1 VLVMLSGI
9 RGWVDPR
16 SSAAAL
22 AGLYRLT
29 IIAVSVA
36 CLAFVAFSAAARSSL
51 APAALAASA
60 WGVAVAVV
68 LAGLGRC
75 LAGVA
80 GSVYGSSP
88 RLGLYGSLVAAVLL
102 AVVAGCAGFRYR
114 LVLPG
119 MARRLA
125 AFAVT
130 ALLGAAVCV
139 GFHAAPRC
147 RDLAARAATVAAT
160 FRTPAQPVV
169 PTRLPAGPEPEAEPE
184 RPRPR
189 PPDTEVARPAPPTPE
204 PSGQRPPPPEA
215 TPAEPAA
222 GPEPQEPLQLG
233 ECIWIEG
240 EKPIEHDCQQVNE
253 HTGVKTNLL
262 SGGQWLAHRPAN
274 PRVPA
279 EMRYR
284 FAVEEAGA
292 YNLWVRAFPV
302 GVGMQLRLDSGA
314 WTEFEIGETQD
325 PVAMLT
331 SGVRKNIVW
340 LRHGRKLSLEPGSH
354 VLCLRV
360 YRWVPPRFAVDCL
373 VLADF
378 QWTPHGA
385 DRPPGS

>member
-1 VLVMLSGI
+1 VLRALVSCPGCGVLLESAWKDVGRDGQCPDCREVFPIVPCVGAGGWGKEGAAGAADEPGEPRALWGPAVLGACFVLVMLSGI

-169 PTRLPAGPEPEAEPE
+169 PTRLPAGPEPEAE
-184 RPRPR
+184 
-189 PPDTEVARPAPPTPE
+189 A
-204 PSGQRPPPPEA
+204 
-215 TPAEPAA
+215 PAA
-222 GPEPQEPLQLG
+222 EAAGHG
-233 ECIWIEG
+233 SC
-240 EKPIEHDCQQVNE
+240 
-253 HTGVKTNLL
+253 
-262 SGGQWLAHRPAN
+262 
-274 PRVPA
+274 
-279 EMRYR
+279 
-284 FAVEEAGA
+284 EAGA
-292 YNLWVRAFPV
+292 P
-302 GVGMQLRLDSGA
+302 DS
-314 WTEFEIGETQD
+314 
-325 PVAMLT
+325 
-331 SGVRKNIVW
+331 
-340 LRHGRKLSLEPGSH
+340 
-354 VLCLRV
+354 
-360 YRWVPPRFAVDCL
+360 
-373 VLADF
+373 
-378 QWTPHGA
+378 
-385 DRPPGS
+385 